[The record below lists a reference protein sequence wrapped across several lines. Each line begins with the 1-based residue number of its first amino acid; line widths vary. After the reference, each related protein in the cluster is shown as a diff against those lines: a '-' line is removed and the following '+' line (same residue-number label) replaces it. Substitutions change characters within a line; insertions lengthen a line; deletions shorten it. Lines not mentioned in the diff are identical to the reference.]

1 MNIGCVI
8 LAGGH
13 SSRMGTDKALLEI
26 NGKRFIGA
34 IADEMSFFAEKYIAR
49 GAMEEITENTWQVIP
64 DIYPDCGPLGGLHA
78 ALTACKSDALLCVPC
93 DMPLIGAELANELC
107 AHLSEEYDA
116 VIVKDTDGRIHP
128 VCGIYKKTA
137 ADVIEQQL
145 LAGNYRMMHVLDRLR
160 ITYVVPDDPMKEK
173 QLSNINTPEDL
184 RMLKMETENP

>member
-49 GAMEEITENTWQVIP
+49 GAMEEITEGTWQVIP

-145 LAGNYRMMHVLDRLR
+145 LTGNYRMMHVLDRLR
-160 ITYVVPDDPMKEK
+160 ITYVIPDDPMKEK

>member
-34 IADEMSFFAEKYIAR
+34 IAGEMSFFVEKYIAR
-49 GAMEEITENTWQVIP
+49 GAMEEITEGTWQVIP

-184 RMLKMETENP
+184 RMLKMETEHP